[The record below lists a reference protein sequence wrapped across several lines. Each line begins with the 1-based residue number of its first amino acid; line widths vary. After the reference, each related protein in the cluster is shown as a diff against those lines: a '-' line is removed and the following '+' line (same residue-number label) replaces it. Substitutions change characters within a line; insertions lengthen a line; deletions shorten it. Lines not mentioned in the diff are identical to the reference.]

1 VVKQIAGMIWPWPFP
16 VLAGVIGTP
25 TLRPDFS
32 LLVREGYDTE
42 TGLYLMSGGLRLP
55 AIPERPTRDD
65 AAAALVLLDHL
76 LENFPFVGEEH
87 RSAALSLLMTPVL
100 RGALPVVPLH
110 LIDAHAPGSGKSYL
124 ADIAAIIAT
133 GEPCAVFAQGEEY
146 PETEKRLIGAALA
159 GFPIINLDNCR
170 RPLKG
175 DFLCQVTERPLMAL
189 RPLGGSEIK
198 RIINVFTMIA
208 TANNAV
214 VVDDA
219 VRRTLR
225 IAVDPNMEA
234 PEEREFPLLPI
245 NSCGPI
251 EAPISPRC

>member
-1 VVKQIAGMIWPWPFP
+1 
-16 VLAGVIGTP
+16 
-25 TLRPDFS
+25 
-32 LLVREGYDTE
+32 
-42 TGLYLMSGGLRLP
+42 
-55 AIPERPTRDD
+55 
-65 AAAALVLLDHL
+65 
-76 LENFPFVGEEH
+76 
-87 RSAALSLLMTPVL
+87 LLMTPVL